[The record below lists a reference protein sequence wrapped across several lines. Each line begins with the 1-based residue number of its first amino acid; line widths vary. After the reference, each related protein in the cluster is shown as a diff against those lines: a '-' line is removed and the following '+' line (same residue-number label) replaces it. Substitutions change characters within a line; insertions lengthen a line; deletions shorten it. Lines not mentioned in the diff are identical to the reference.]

1 MTEKRLLMNACFLF
15 QFSYYPLV
23 WMFRSRAPNNRLNGL
38 YKKALVYNEYTTSSF
53 TELLAKDKS
62 VTIHQRCILQTLAYE
77 YLK

>member
-1 MTEKRLLMNACFLF
+1 MTEKRLLMNAYFLF

-23 WMFRSRAPNNRLNGL
+23 WMFHSRAPNGL
-38 YKKALVYNEYTTSSF
+38 YKRALSLVYNEYTTSSF